1 MAKKNIARRSLAMV
15 MAMIMCLSLFQITA
29 FASDGPAAITYPEVT
44 IASNG
49 ETTSVVGSNGIS
61 VSGSKILTKTGDNT
75 FDVTLNVQTVSTSET
90 AFTANPAHVVLVID
104 RSGSM
109 GEDYGNAIVD
119 ARAAA
124 KSFAG
129 IFLGEKASDDNRLA
143 VVSYASN
150 VKTDCE
156 LVGKDGL
163 SGLTCD
169 DGIIDGIDAGGG
181 TLTQGGIY
189 TAQQILANGHQ
200 DGVKDIIVLLSDGAP
215 TYSYQLT
222 GTATISCNGRSGY
235 RHGFGDSY
243 SNIQFTGRNTS
254 NILGNGQNFYDYYYS
269 RFLDEWVYE
278 DNCILN
284 CTCSHNKTIFRSVK
298 TDGNKILDLA
308 NNGTATVWEA
318 GQAKAASTEIY
329 SVLLT
334 SAFSDGDADTTM
346 RGVATDTEHYLS
358 GNADAVASLFQQIA
372 NTVVTPAGGNI
383 LTDPMSQYVTL
394 GDVIV
399 PSPSNVNVGEITTT
413 GNQISWDLSKATP
426 VKTTDG
432 DKIINTYTLTYQ
444 ITVNKSKAFYD
455 AILAGTIGETKGAVP
470 TNEATTLACQL
481 GGESETLDFLVPT
494 VTSDMPTVPYTI
506 NYYKQDTD
514 GTYDEEKTSGSVS
527 YGGTFQGQSKDYGE
541 GYFFDT
547 GKSNVASPA
556 TPKAVSLNTAENVIN
571 IYYSLPSF
579 PVKVTHMLRTTKLD
593 ATGNATYPETQ
604 LPPVETVTVYYGGS
618 FDAADKIRTPGE
630 HDSWTYDEALTQAAN
645 QLSLSN
651 ITEKKDLTIWYSAV
665 VDGRMTI
672 PYTATH
678 HVTTHS
684 WAYNDSTKKWE
695 ESESKQEIPGISGTG
710 KCGTNSE
717 AVEPLEEYASHL
729 TRVEIDGVTQS
740 DSNTVVALTNPLGHK
755 IDLYYDVP
763 ATNEPEQASYQY
775 VHHYTLTTSTDS
787 GKTTNT
793 VNVNG
798 ASGTGHKDDVITTAE
813 SDAVLSHDGVNYTRN
828 TSVPFDTTLKA
839 GNNDINLYYTAD
851 TTVGV
856 DVKVIYHYEVYNQ
869 KIDPA
874 NGTLYF
880 DTDPDATP
888 ESQEETISMLAGNL
902 FTLTP
907 NDAYVHHHAGNY
919 TVDTTRTDTPENV
932 RLESGT
938 TYTYNAYCVQM
949 NYVNQDQEGFVTVN
963 FNYYT
968 LKTYYDEN
976 GDLQV
981 NKRTPDG
988 TDSQTFHGV
997 LGDTFTRALST
1008 SYKENSDYA
1017 LAADDTTSDPVT
1029 AKIVNTNGS
1038 EVNVNFYRS
1047 VDLRTETTVTV
1058 TPVFVTRT
1066 AHTTADKSVFTY
1078 TEDSHDGTSVRY
1090 PLSENEKLY
1099 AGQKWSVVP
1108 DSSLDGFTFDST
1120 RTTGVNAYENAIL
1133 GDRENPTSI
1142 KLYYVKDDESALEPV
1157 TVIVRHYRTT
1167 NVFDVNS
1174 ETLVPGTP
1182 VKDAVDDEYS
1192 GYYVGNSFSTENTS
1206 KANGFDIVE
1215 SSRPAASY
1223 SITAGNVQTVQLD
1236 GKDTKVLYVDWYYTH
1251 DSYPQTVSVI
1261 VNYKVTVKE
1270 YATGAIVGKPVEI
1283 DGTATPYTKRVGT
1296 LFNTPNY
1303 QSYTDGQIDGIVLNG
1318 EKTDSKNFRVS
1329 TSGDTVTL
1337 EYVIYQ
1343 DSRQDAT
1350 VLVRHNYFNLD
1361 TYTGVETPASEKTHT
1376 VEVKTLRNE
1385 SGLITNDIYVGATYT
1400 AAIDG
1405 DTGDYTCRTAAEA
1418 LTAVLDAPETHMA
1431 VEYVKTT
1438 SSDPGSVTYIVRHD
1452 YYVNGQFEDSVNGV
1466 GGTGKVGSTVS
1477 GADVTPVLLHN
1488 GQAYTQT
1495 GATGS
1500 ITLSNEAENLIVLTY
1515 NRTEQVTPPTPP
1527 EPPAP
1532 PVDDNY
1538 HEEDNTTPVA
1548 IPEGPTPLNPTPLS
1562 PTPGTTTDIPD
1573 GDVPQTEIPDE
1584 ETPLAATPAKTGDNL
1599 ILWILAA
1606 GVSGIGLV
1614 WVSLLG
1620 RKRRDEDGSQN

>member
-394 GDVIV
+394 GKVTV
-399 PSPSNVNVGEITTT
+399 PAAPKVGEIDKTG

-426 VKTTDG
+426 VSTTEKEGKTT
-432 DKIINTYTLTYQ
+432 NTYKLTYQ
-444 ITVNKSKAFYD
+444 ITVNRSKAFYD
-455 AILAGTIGETKGAVP
+455 AILANDAVP
-470 TNEATTLACQL
+470 TNGTTALACTL
-481 GGESETLDFLVPT
+481 GGESKSLTFLVPT

-506 NYYKQDTD
+506 NYYKQGTD
-514 GTYDEEKTSGSVS
+514 GTYSETHSQGSAL

-547 GKSNVASPA
+547 GKSNVAGPA
-556 TPKAVSLNTAENVIN
+556 TPKAVSLNTADNVIN
-571 IYYSLPSF
+571 IYYSLPSYTVT
-579 PVKVTHMLRTTKLD
+579 VKHMLQTKTLD
-593 ATGNATYPETQ
+593 AYGNSTGEPVETL

-618 FDAADKIRTPGE
+618 FDANDKIRTPGE
-630 HDSWTYDEALTQAAN
+630 HDSWTYDEALTQKAN

-672 PYTATH
+672 PYTVTH

-684 WAYNDSTKKWE
+684 WAYNNSTKKWE
-695 ESESKQEIPGISGTG
+695 DNPNTQGYDGNSGNG
-710 KCGTNSE
+710 KYGTNSE

-740 DSNTVVALTNPLGHK
+740 DNNTVVALTNPNGHK

-763 ATNEPEQASYQY
+763 ATNEPQKASYWY
-775 VHHYTLTTSTDS
+775 LHHYKLITSTGS
-787 GKTTNT
+787 GKTENT
-793 VNVNG
+793 VGVPGARVNG
-798 ASGTGHKDDVITTAE
+798 HVGDVITTTE
-813 SDAVLSHDGVNYTRN
+813 SDAVLSHDGVDYDLT
-828 TSVPFDTTLKA
+828 TKVPFYTTLTA
-839 GNNDINLYYTAD
+839 GENANVIDLYYTKD

-856 DVKVIYHYEVYNQ
+856 DVSVIYHYEVYNQ
-869 KIDPA
+869 KVNPA
-874 NGTLYF
+874 DGTLYF
-880 DTDPDATP
+880 NTDPDATP
-888 ESQEETISMLAGNL
+888 ESQEETIPMLAGNL

-919 TVDTTRTDTPENV
+919 TVDTTRTDTPVNV
-932 RLESGT
+932 SLESGT
-938 TYTYNAYCVQM
+938 TYTYNVYCVQK
-949 NYVNQDQEGFVTVN
+949 NYVDQNQEGSVTVN

-976 GDLQV
+976 GDLQENFAV
-981 NKRTPDG
+981 LDNENDPV
-988 TDSQTFHGV
+988 SQTFHGV
-997 LGDTFTRALST
+997 LGDTFTKALST
-1008 SYKENSDYA
+1008 SYKGNSDYA
-1017 LAADDTTSDPVT
+1017 LAAGDTTSDPVT
-1029 AKIVNTNGS
+1029 ATIVDTDGS

-1066 AHTTADKSVFTY
+1066 AHATADKSVFTY
-1078 TEDSHDGTSVRY
+1078 TEDSHDGTPVTY
-1090 PLSENEKLY
+1090 PLTGKLY

-1108 DSSLDGFTFDST
+1108 ESSLDGFTFDSE
-1120 RTTGVNAYENAIL
+1120 RTTAANAYENVLL
-1133 GDRENPTSI
+1133 GSSENPTNI
-1142 KLYYVKDDESALEPV
+1142 KLYYVKPDESALEPV

-1167 NVFDVNS
+1167 KVFDVNS

-1182 VKDAVDDEYS
+1182 VKDAMDDEYS

-1215 SSRPAASY
+1215 SSRPAATY
-1223 SITAGNVQTVQLD
+1223 SITADNVQTVQLD
-1236 GKDTKVLYVDWYYTH
+1236 GKDTKVLYVDWYYTQ
-1251 DSYPQTVSVI
+1251 DSYPQTVNVI

-1270 YATGAIVGKPVEI
+1270 YATGAVVGKPVEI
-1283 DGTATPYTKRVGT
+1283 SGEATPYTKRVGT

-1318 EKTDSKNFRVS
+1318 EKTDSKSFRVS
-1329 TSGDTVTL
+1329 ASGDTVTL

-1350 VLVRHNYFNLD
+1350 VLVQHNYFDLD

-1376 VEVKTLRNE
+1376 VEVKTVRNE
-1385 SGLITNDIYVGATYT
+1385 SGLITNDIYVGETYT

-1418 LTAVLDAPETHMA
+1418 LTAVLDAPETHMT

-1438 SSDPGSVTYIVRHD
+1438 SSDPGSAAYLVRHD
-1452 YYVNGQFEDSVNGV
+1452 YYVNGQFEDSVNGI

-1477 GADVTPVLLHN
+1477 GADVAPVLLHN

-1500 ITLSNEAENLIVLTY
+1500 ITLSKEGDNLIVLTY
-1515 NRTEQVTPPTPP
+1515 NRTEQVTPPAPP
-1527 EPPAP
+1527 EPPTP

-1548 IPEGPTPLNPTPLS
+1548 IPEGPTPLAPTPLS

-1620 RKRRDEDGSQN
+1620 RKRRDGDGSQN